1 MSSSLTAVL
10 TGALQGTIAVLLT
23 TYCGYLAA
31 SPRFALLD
39 RATVARISRL
49 GSSLFLPALII
60 SSTGPELTMASI
72 TRLWIVLV
80 WAVLSSAIAY
90 GLGLA
95 GQRVLGLEH
104 WTILAAGRANSNTL
118 PLLLVDSLASTES
131 KDDRAAELNVRQEI
145 ITFAIGPRLL
155 AMDNLKLL
163 RPDTPD
169 DVFRSSALPYQL
181 GLPRSHDDE
190 YLGLLDDYAD
200 DEEVID
206 ERMIQDIPNQPVVPT
221 SHAVPAKEAKTL
233 GIEMA
238 KNHAMSIWSTAMA
251 WMNPALVGGVI
262 ALILGIVPL
271 LHHAFFAKDG
281 VFTHT
286 ITKAAGNLG
295 GLFLLRVTLV
305 HATRDPAPLASS
317 LLDITSPSAISEIL
331 RKNTDCMFTLGATL
345 ALTKTSLTAKPTIW
359 LLLVRFILM
368 PAISMALVF
377 ATAGRGWYDSDG
389 LMLQLTQCPSSRFL
403 FILAPSG
410 PSALLLLSVAQRA
423 GADEGPVAGFLT
435 VAYLC
440 APLMAFVCSLGM
452 RVVQIVQGR

>member
-118 PLLLVDSLASTES
+118 PLLLVDSLASTGVLDVFNKEGI
-131 KDDRAAELNVRQEI
+131 DTLQRARTIVLLNSMVQEI

-295 GLFLLRVTLV
+295 GLFGALQ
-305 HATRDPAPLASS
+305 
-317 LLDITSPSAISEIL
+317 
-331 RKNTDCMFTLGATL
+331 MFTLGATL

-389 LMLQLTQCPSSRFL
+389 LML
-403 FILAPSG
+403 
-410 PSALLLLSVAQRA
+410 
-423 GADEGPVAGFLT
+423 
-435 VAYLC
+435 
-440 APLMAFVCSLGM
+440 
-452 RVVQIVQGR
+452 